1 MNENENTFDI
11 KDSILRVFG
20 IIGFFAAVVLGFVV
34 AGGNVINL
42 VHPAE
47 IIIVVGTMFF
57 GLLCTHRSRFLSYLP
72 KALLALVRKP
82 VASREYCQISDNAR
96 GYAAAGGG
104 MAVILSLICTMSNLD
119 NPESVGLRSRS
130 RVESLWH
137 VIVSGLFVYLRYSF
151 SENASVR
158 ILKDELSQ
166 FGLVSPLLSFSLLFC
181 FVWEI
186 PMVM

>member
-11 KDSILRVFG
+11 KDSNLRVFG

-119 NPESVGLRSRS
+119 NPESVGLRVAAAMSGVFVAMLLS
-130 RVESLWH
+130 Q
-137 VIVSGLFVYLRYSF
+137 GLFVYLRYSF
-151 SENASVR
+151 SENAS
-158 ILKDELSQ
+158 S
-166 FGLVSPLLSFSLLFC
+166 
-181 FVWEI
+181 
-186 PMVM
+186 

>member
-1 MNENENTFDI
+1 MNENENSFDI

-119 NPESVGLRSRS
+119 NPESVGLRVAAAMSGVFVAMLLS
-130 RVESLWH
+130 Q
-137 VIVSGLFVYLRYSF
+137 GLFVYLRYSF
-151 SENASVR
+151 SENAS
-158 ILKDELSQ
+158 S
-166 FGLVSPLLSFSLLFC
+166 
-181 FVWEI
+181 
-186 PMVM
+186 

>member
-82 VASREYCQISDNAR
+82 AASREYCQISDNAR

-119 NPESVGLRSRS
+119 NPESVGLRVAAAMSGVFVAMLLS
-130 RVESLWH
+130 Q
-137 VIVSGLFVYLRYSF
+137 GLFVYLRYSF
-151 SENASVR
+151 SENASR
-158 ILKDELSQ
+158 
-166 FGLVSPLLSFSLLFC
+166 
-181 FVWEI
+181 
-186 PMVM
+186 